1 MIIHIITSLSD
12 GGAEA
17 VLYRLVTHDTE
28 DTHLVISLMGE
39 GKYGPLLRQAGVS
52 VIALDMPRGKLT
64 WLGLRRLWHEL
75 RTHHPDV
82 VQTWMYHADLV
93 GGIMGRLAEL
103 PVVWGLRNTT
113 LERGVSARS
122 TIAVARLCGVL
133 SRVLPQRIVAC
144 ADAAVGVH
152 AKMGYD
158 AHRMVVIPNGYDLT
172 RFAPDTME
180 RKRLRLAWSV
190 PEAVPLIGMVARF
203 DPYKDHANLISALAL
218 LRESGWRFKAVL
230 VGSGVTP
237 ENSELAKRL
246 SEAGLEGCVQLLG
259 PTQEVPAV
267 MNALDVHVLSS
278 NAEAF
283 PNVLAEA
290 MACGTPCVTTDV
302 GDAARIVGDTGWVAL
317 PRNPRALA
325 DAIQQA
331 LRAWQD
337 GSQWSERQMACRAR
351 IVEKFSID
359 VMVRRYREVW
369 QMVQLGRYD
378 ERYKVIERGGDPNEP
393 RRSDPG

>member
-1 MIIHIITSLSD
+1 MKLLNVITGLSD

-17 VLYRLVTHDTE
+17 VLYRLISHDP
-28 DTHLVISLMGE
+28 DDIHHVISLTGD
-39 GKYGPLLRQAGVS
+39 GKYGPLLRQAGVG
-52 VIALDMPRGKLT
+52 VTTLDMPRGKVT
-64 WLGLRRLWHEL
+64 WRGLRRLWKVL
-75 RTHHPDV
+75 RTQRPDV
-82 VQTWMYHADLV
+82 VQTWMYHADLL
-93 GGIMGRLAEL
+93 GGVVGRLARV

-122 TIAVARLCGVL
+122 TIAVARLCGLL
-133 SRVLPQRIVAC
+133 SRVLPQRIIAC

-172 RFAPDTME
+172 RFAPDAVT
-180 RKRLRLAWSV
+180 RQCLRLAWSV
-190 PEAVPLIGMVARF
+190 PNDVPIIGMVARF
-203 DPYKDHANLISALAL
+203 DPQKDHTNLIAALERV
-218 LRESGWRFKAVL
+218 REGGWCFQAVL
-230 VGSGVTP
+230 VGSGVAP
-237 ENSELAKRL
+237 ENRNLAERIAA
-246 SEAGLEGCVQLLG
+246 AGLEGRVKLLG
-259 PTQEVPAV
+259 PTQDVPAV

-278 NAEAF
+278 AYGEAF

-302 GDAARIVGDTGWVAL
+302 GDAARIVGDTGWVVP

-337 GSQWSERQMACRAR
+337 RSHWAERQAACRLR
-351 IVEKFSID
+351 IAEAFSID
-359 VMVRRYREVW
+359 AMVRRYREVW
-369 QMVQLGRYD
+369 QAMLPGRHD
-378 ERYKVIERGGDPNEP
+378 EHN
-393 RRSDPG
+393 